1 MTVSTKTLNVILHN
15 RTSQEFE
22 QLGIVFSAGENLLE
36 ILLANKIGIG
46 HSCGGNGTCTTCRVF
61 VTKNLGMLSERTEL
75 EQERAEERD
84 FLPEERLACQTTV
97 YDDLSITVLV

>member
-15 RTSQEFE
+15 SKSQEFE
-22 QLGIVFSAGENLLE
+22 QKEIQFPAGVNLLE
-36 ILLANKIGIG
+36 LLLANKIGIG
-46 HSCGGNGTCTTCRVF
+46 NSCGGNGTCTTCRVF
-61 VTKNLGMLSERTEL
+61 VTKNLSMLNDRTEI

-84 FLPEERLACQTTV
+84 FLPEERLACQTEV